1 MARILLADDDSAMRD
16 FARRA
21 LVADGHH
28 VTVAAEGAE
37 ALQMIEAG
45 AALDLLITDVQ
56 MPALDGLSLAERL
69 ARSHPGLPILLV
81 SGYAVDRER
90 LAELGANI
98 VGLLQKPVTLDQLR
112 AQTRLAL
119 RAG

>member
-16 FARRA
+16 FASRA
-21 LVADGHH
+21 LIADGHQ
-28 VTVAAEGAE
+28 VMLASEGAE
-37 ALQMIEAG
+37 ALQLLSDG
-45 AALDLLITDVQ
+45 AKVDLLITDVQ

-69 ARSHPGLPILLV
+69 SKTHPGLPILLV
-81 SGYAVDRER
+81 SGYAVDRDQ
-90 LAELGANI
+90 LAKLGANI